1 MWTSSRLCSGAT
13 DFRGTK
19 CSAVVGKML
28 MFDFDLYP
36 SCSENQC
43 TNYTIIPRFDC
54 TPFLQKTNMRELAAG
69 VSDEVLGRLIATTQ

>member
-1 MWTSSRLCSGAT
+1 
-13 DFRGTK
+13 
-19 CSAVVGKML
+19 

-36 SCSENQC
+36 LCSENQC

-54 TPFLQKTNMRELAAG
+54 TPFLRKTNMRELTAG